1 MAYDRVWFT
10 TYRVLEVTVYM
21 ALDQEIHRR
30 TTRLGVSTIVGSLQD
45 ILGQRL
51 VAVIAGVSD
60 AKAVGKWARGER
72 TPHPDTEQRLRSAFQ
87 IVQLLLERES
97 TETVRAW
104 LVGMNPD
111 LDDQAPALV
120 LHEDPVAVLR
130 AARSFLA
137 HG

>member
-1 MAYDRVWFT
+1 
-10 TYRVLEVTVYM
+10 M
-21 ALDQEIHRR
+21 ALEQVIHARS
-30 TTRLGVSTIVGSLQD
+30 TRLGVPTIVGSLQD

-72 TPHPDTEQRLRSAFQ
+72 SPHPEAEQRLRNAYQ

-97 TETVRAW
+97 GETVRAW

-111 LDDQAPALV
+111 LDDQAPALA
-120 LHEDPVAVLR
+120 LAKDPVGVLQ
-130 AARSFLA
+130 AARSFRA